1 MVDAQLSQEGSPFRG
16 RLTLA
21 RLLFIGLGLLAL
33 LLLCLAVASR
43 SITRS
48 FSELEA
54 GNAERLGHQ
63 LQRAF
68 IAEMDQLRG
77 ITGSYAVWDDA
88 ADFVTTGSR
97 AFIDT
102 NFSAASYTAMH
113 VDAAWIVDA
122 DGNTLYSGMVDRG
135 TGQLQSPAPPEL
147 VAQLAPAL
155 GDSRRQLASEAD
167 QRLLHTSRGLLAY
180 SVEPIRRSDGA
191 HATGALL
198 VFARF
203 FYAPEME
210 DVRRTF
216 NQDYGYTYL
225 PAPLTTVSL
234 ADLPAGVVQWIGKPA
249 TSHVLVASPA
259 PGQLVTYTLMRDVQ
273 GRPVAIFSSNIGRK
287 TYQLGEQL
295 TRAMLTG
302 IGLLLVLTTAC
313 VIWLLRRLQ
322 TSFHSAQ
329 AAEQRYA
336 RIAAQVAEGITIVEA
351 ETGRIMT
358 ANEAVLGALGCDQES
373 IRSRTAFDLYPDL
386 RTEDLAAVVHSG
398 SRELR
403 ASRMRATQGT
413 LVDAEVSISR
423 MPDAFPPQLCLVGR
437 DVTHRRIAEEQQR
450 RSQKKLAH
458 MAQHDPLTTLPNR
471 LFLRSR
477 LPRAL
482 RHSAGSDKLL
492 ALIYLDIDHFKNI
505 NDSRGHG
512 VGDQLLQVVARRLRA
527 AVAAHDVVVRM
538 GGDEFVIVGSLLPD
552 RAAAEALAQ
561 RLVAAIQAP
570 LSIDDASLE
579 VSASMGVAIHPE
591 HGLDMDSLLKHAD
604 IALYEAKAA
613 GRRCYRIFSQDMQL
627 RVSESVAL
635 EQALRRAVGTPQ
647 MTMDYQPV
655 IDLRTG
661 RVASLEALMRWRH
674 PELGPVPPSQFIPA
688 AEACG
693 LIVEI
698 GTQALRDVIAQL
710 REWID
715 AKVPLVPIAV
725 NVSPGQLE
733 QGDFDK
739 LVLRLTAEKGV
750 DPRWLRFEITETAL
764 LKDPEGLV
772 ATLQTL
778 RTLGSH
784 VLIDDFGTGYSGLS
798 YLTRLPVDALKID
811 RSFVTDLGRNTA
823 RTPIIGAVIDMAKR
837 LKLTTIAEGV
847 ENAEQAAQLRDQGC
861 DYAQGYHFSKP
872 VSARHCRTLLEQLNW
887 ERPISETLVVRV
899 MNQ

>member
-1 MVDAQLSQEGSPFRG
+1 MAM
-16 RLTLA
+16 
-21 RLLFIGLGLLAL
+21 GLGLLAVL
-33 LLLCLAVASR
+33 LLSLAVAGR

-63 LQRAF
+63 LQQAF
-68 IAEMDQLRG
+68 IAEMNQLRG
-77 ITGSYAVWDDA
+77 NAGSYAVWDDA
-88 ADFVTTGSR
+88 ADFVTSGSR
-97 AFIDT
+97 NFLDT
-102 NFSAASYTAMH
+102 NFTASVLSTMH
-113 VDAAWIVDA
+113 VDVAWIVDA
-122 DGNTLYSGMVDRG
+122 EGHELYSAMVERG
-135 TGQLQSPAPPEL
+135 TGELLSPAPRD
-147 VAQLAPAL
+147 VVTDIAPAL
-155 GDSRRQLASEAD
+155 TGYQLRRELESD
-167 QRLLHTSRGLLAY
+167 PRLVHTSRGLLAY
-180 SVEPIRRSDGA
+180 AVEPIRRSDGS
-191 HATGALL
+191 HATGAMLL
-198 VFARF
+198 FGRF
-203 FYAPEME
+203 FYSAELQ
-210 DVRRTF
+210 DVRNTF
-216 NQDYGYTYL
+216 NQEYAYSYL
-225 PAPLTTVSL
+225 PVPPDTASRASL
-234 ADLPAGVVQWIGKPA
+234 PPDVVAWLEGPPG
-249 TSHVLVASPA
+249 THVRVASPA
-259 PGQLVTYTLMRDVQ
+259 PDQLVSYTLMRDVQ
-273 GRPVAIFSSNIGRK
+273 GRPAALFTSSIGRK
-287 TYQLGEQL
+287 AYQLGERL
-295 TRAMLTG
+295 TSGMLTG
-302 IGLLLVLTTAC
+302 IGVLLALATAS

-322 TSFHSAQ
+322 TSFDSAH

-336 RIAAQVAEGITIVEA
+336 RIAAQLAEGITIIDA
-351 ETGRIMT
+351 GSGRILV
-358 ANEAVLGALGCDQES
+358 ANEAVLAAIGCDRGS

-386 RTEDLAAVVHSG
+386 RTEDLEAVVHSG
-398 SRELR
+398 ARELR
-403 ASRMRATQGT
+403 SSRMRAAQGQ

-423 MPDAFPPQLCLVGR
+423 MPDAVPPQLCLVGR
-437 DVTHRRIAEEQQR
+437 DVSHRRVAEEQQR

-471 LFLRSR
+471 LYLRSR

-482 RHSAGSDKLL
+482 RHSAQSDKML

-579 VSASMGVAIHPE
+579 VSASMGVALHPD

-613 GRRCYRIFSQDMQL
+613 GRRCFKVFSQDMQL
-627 RVSESVAL
+627 RVSQSVAL

-674 PELGPVPPSQFIPA
+674 PELGPVPPSQVIPV

-693 LIVEI
+693 MIVEI
-698 GTQALRDVIAQL
+698 GTQALREVIAQL

-715 AKVPLVPIAV
+715 AEVPLVPVAV

-739 LVLRLTAEKGV
+739 LVLSMTSERGV

-778 RTLGSH
+778 RTLGSQ

-798 YLTRLPVDALKID
+798 YLTRLPVDSLKID
-811 RSFVTDLGRNTA
+811 RSFVTDMGRATG
-823 RTPIIGAVIDMAKR
+823 RTPIIGAVIDMARR
-837 LKLTTIAEGV
+837 LNLTTVAEGV
-847 ENAEQAAQLRDQGC
+847 ETAEQAAQLRDQGC

-872 VSARHCRTLLEQLNW
+872 VSARHCRTLLEQLNR

-899 MNQ
+899 VNQ